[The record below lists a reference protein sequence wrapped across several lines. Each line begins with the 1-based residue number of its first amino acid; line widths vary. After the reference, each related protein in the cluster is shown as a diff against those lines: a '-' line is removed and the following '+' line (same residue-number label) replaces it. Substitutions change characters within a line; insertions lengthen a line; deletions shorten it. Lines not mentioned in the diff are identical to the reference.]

1 MRILTI
7 TGSPKGENSIT
18 YQTVRY
24 LMALYPQHTY
34 DALHV
39 GARIKALEK
48 DMSGALEKMQAADL
62 ILFCY
67 PVYTFIA
74 PSQLHR
80 FITLVK
86 ESGVDLSGK
95 WATQI
100 TTSKHFYDVT
110 AHRYIQDNCMDLG
123 LRVIKGLSADMDD
136 LLSEQG
142 QKDARAFFEYA
153 VYCMENGIALPPATK
168 NPAPAH
174 NAVTPL
180 PISDESKPG
189 DVVIVADLAE
199 DDTQLAAMIARF
211 RAVLPLATRVVNIR
225 EFPFKGGCL
234 GCFHCAVTG
243 KCVYTDGFDDF
254 LRNTIQKAQAIVF
267 AFTIEDHSMGARFKR
282 YNDREFCNGH
292 RTVTMGMPMGYL
304 VSGDYSREENLRMIL
319 ESRAQVGGNFLCGVA
334 TDEFDPD
341 AEIDAMAKTLAY
353 ALEHA
358 YNPPKDFFGVGGMKV
373 FRDLIWLMQGMMR
386 ADHKFYKAH
395 KQYDFPQ
402 KKWPT
407 MLKMYA
413 VGMLL
418 ASPKVQKKMGSA
430 MTKGMLMP
438 YEKVLKKAAENKG

>member
-1 MRILTI
+1 MHILVI

-24 LMALYPQHTY
+24 LQVVYPQHTY
-34 DALHV
+34 DVLHV
-39 GARIKALEK
+39 GARIKSLEK
-48 DMSGALEKMQAADL
+48 DMTGALDMLRAADL
-62 ILFCY
+62 LLFCY

-86 ESGVDLSGK
+86 QSGVDLTGK

-110 AHRYIQDNCMDLG
+110 AHRYVQDNCMDMG
-123 LRVIKGLSADMDD
+123 LRVVKGLSADMDD

-142 QKDARAFFEYA
+142 RKDARAFFEY
-153 VYCMENGIALPPATK
+153 VMYCVENGIALPPAAPL
-168 NPAPAH
+168 PAPAH
-174 NAVTPL
+174 KPVTPL
-180 PISDESKPG
+180 AAADENKPG
-189 DVVIVADLAE
+189 DVVIVADLAP
-199 DDTQLAAMIARF
+199 DDAQLAAMIGRF
-211 RAVLPLATRVVNIR
+211 RTALPLATRVVNIR

-254 LRNTIQKAQAIVF
+254 LRGTIQKAQAIVF
-267 AFTIEDHSMGARFKR
+267 AFSIEDHSMGANFKR

-341 AEIDAMAKTLAY
+341 GEIDALAKTLSY
-353 ALEHA
+353 ALEHS
-358 YNPPKDFFGVGGMKV
+358 YNPPKDFYGVGGMKV

-395 KQYDFPQ
+395 GQYDFPQ

-418 ASPKVQKKMGSA
+418 TSPNVQKKMGSA
-430 MTKGMLMP
+430 MTRGMLAP
-438 YEKVLKKAAENKG
+438 YEKVLAKAKENNA